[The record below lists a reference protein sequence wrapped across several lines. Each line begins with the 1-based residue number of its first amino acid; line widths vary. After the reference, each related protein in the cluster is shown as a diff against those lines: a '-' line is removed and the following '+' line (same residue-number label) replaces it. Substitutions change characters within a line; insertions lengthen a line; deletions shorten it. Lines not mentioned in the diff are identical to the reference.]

1 MPRWGGV
8 RPWWPMSPIVPG
20 GGNCTVRC
28 GRHAWNSPGWR
39 CRWAVWSRCCA
50 SRGRRRSWPRN
61 RPTTPATRM
70 VKVGR
75 EVPRADPGDREA
87 PRTVRRRPDSSVG
100 TAEHRHPE
108 HHGTRAR
115 SSAQRRTGRSSVED
129 PGQVIGVIIIALVA
143 VFVIVAIAKSSKIVP
158 QAGALIV
165 ERLGRYQSTMY
176 AGLHFLIPFVDRVR
190 SGVDLRER
198 VVPFQPQPVIT
209 SDNLVVN
216 IDTVVYFSV
225 TDPKAATYEIRSEE
239 RRVGEEDERHIRH
252 TRSKRDWSSD
262 VCSSDLLPVH
272 HVRGVAL
279 PDPIRGPG
287 ALRGGP
293 A

>member
-70 VKVGR
+70 VRVGR
-75 EVPRADPGDREA
+75 KVARADPGGREA
-87 PRTVRRRPDSSVG
+87 TRTVRRKPDSSVG
-100 TAEHRHPE
+100 TAEHRAPE
-108 HHGTRAR
+108 HQSTQGTRAR
-115 SSAQRRTGRSSVED
+115 SSAQRRKGRSSVED

-143 VFVIVAIAKSSKIVP
+143 VFVIVAIAKSIKIVP

-190 SGVDLRER
+190 SGVVLRER

-225 TDPKAATYEIRSEE
+225 TDPKAATYEIADYTQAIEQLTATT
-239 RRVGEEDERHIRH
+239 IRNIIG
-252 TRSKRDWSSD
+252 SMD
-262 VCSSDLLPVH
+262 
-272 HVRGVAL
+272 
-279 PDPIRGPG
+279 
-287 ALRGGP
+287 
-293 A
+293 